1 MAWNQSRS
9 SQFEL
14 KARLFCLKGLPFPLA
29 LAARTHTPCAKNCF
43 TNRAKDCYFYAME
56 ERFYREQEIARLP
69 AFLPAATYNLA
80 HTLLARA
87 GQCLF
92 VPIRSLQYMAVLD
105 AEEFIF
111 VDSQNKAW
119 VELAWQHFRP
129 QVRSALDEPVP
140 FEVVH
145 YLPQA
150 VETMKRLPGEF
161 LQALQLLS
169 NRQKPDAPA
178 TILDLQAKAGPG
190 DKPN

>member
-1 MAWNQSRS
+1 
-9 SQFEL
+9 
-14 KARLFCLKGLPFPLA
+14 
-29 LAARTHTPCAKNCF
+29 
-43 TNRAKDCYFYAME
+43 ME

-69 AFLPAATYNLA
+69 DFLPAATYNLA

-92 VPIRSLQYMAVLD
+92 VPIRSMQYMAVLD

-111 VDSQNKAW
+111 VDSQKRAW

-129 QVRSALDEPVP
+129 QTRSSLDERVP

-150 VETMKRLPGEF
+150 AETMKRLPGEF
-161 LQALQLLS
+161 QLALQLLAG
-169 NRQKPDAPA
+169 RQKPDTPA
-178 TILDLQAKAGPG
+178 SVLDLQARLRPDPDGQTH
-190 DKPN
+190 

>member
-1 MAWNQSRS
+1 
-9 SQFEL
+9 
-14 KARLFCLKGLPFPLA
+14 
-29 LAARTHTPCAKNCF
+29 
-43 TNRAKDCYFYAME
+43 ME
-56 ERFYREQEIARLP
+56 ERFYRDREIARLP
-69 AFLPAATYNLA
+69 AFLPAAIYNLA

-129 QVRSALDEPVP
+129 QARSSLGERVP

-145 YLPQA
+145 YAPQA
-150 VETMKRLPGEF
+150 AETMKRLPGEF
-161 LQALQLLS
+161 HQALQALAERNLPQ
-169 NRQKPDAPA
+169 QDARVLP
-178 TILDLQAKAGPG
+178 LVRR
-190 DKPN
+190 

>member
-1 MAWNQSRS
+1 LPQGPA
-9 SQFEL
+9 FY
-14 KARLFCLKGLPFPLA
+14 RLRRPRQPKPP
-29 LAARTHTPCAKNCF
+29 RKNCF
-43 TNRAKDCYFYAME
+43 AKKAKGCYFYAME
-56 ERFYREQEIARLP
+56 ERFYREREIARLP

-87 GQCLF
+87 GTCLF

-129 QVRSALDEPVP
+129 QARSALNERVP

-145 YLPQA
+145 YALQA
-150 VETMKRLPGEF
+150 TETMKRLPHEF
-161 LQALQLLS
+161 LQALQVLAGRDLP
-169 NRQKPDAPA
+169 QQDARVLPLVHRPR
-178 TILDLQAKAGPG
+178 TE
-190 DKPN
+190 

>member
-1 MAWNQSRS
+1 
-9 SQFEL
+9 
-14 KARLFCLKGLPFPLA
+14 
-29 LAARTHTPCAKNCF
+29 
-43 TNRAKDCYFYAME
+43 ME
-56 ERFYREQEIARLP
+56 ERFYREQEVARLP

-92 VPIRSLQYMAVLD
+92 VPIRGLQYMAVLD

-111 VDSQNKAW
+111 VDGQNKAW

-129 QVRSALDEPVP
+129 QARASLDERVP

-150 VETMKRLPGEF
+150 AETMKRLPGEF
-161 LQALQLLS
+161 HQALQLLAD
-169 NRQKPDAPA
+169 RQKPVGPA
-178 TILDLQAKAGPG
+178 SVLDLQGRLRPNP
-190 DKPN
+190 DSKPR

>member
-1 MAWNQSRS
+1 
-9 SQFEL
+9 
-14 KARLFCLKGLPFPLA
+14 
-29 LAARTHTPCAKNCF
+29 
-43 TNRAKDCYFYAME
+43 ME
-56 ERFYREQEIARLP
+56 ERFYREQEIAREP

-111 VDSQNKAW
+111 IDSQKKAW

-129 QVRSALDEPVP
+129 QARSSLDERVP

-150 VETMKRLPGEF
+150 AETMKRLSGEF
-161 LQALQLLS
+161 HHALQVLAD
-169 NRQKPDAPA
+169 RQKPDAPA
-178 TILDLQAKAGPG
+178 SVLDLQGRRRNP
-190 DKPN
+190 DLPSR